1 MPGGSSRSAT
11 ASLCRRIDQDKCH
24 AQRNGKFRDLYDL
37 CLYKGD
43 NLREHGDH
51 EGALAEFEEAFQI
64 CELLPDPTPLDK
76 AEVHRRRG
84 ECLMQLERF
93 AEARDSLKSYLSL
106 AEKAGSHVEQQ
117 RALATLGQLYFV
129 QHQTEPQPSDR
140 LILRARNAYLKSL
153 RIVEDNLAETLS
165 EPERAIMKG
174 RLFFNMGLL
183 YDAVED
189 AKAVE
194 SFKFALVQF
203 VKHRESREDLCRCLS
218 VLANIHLR
226 QGNAENALSLAGRLL
241 DIGREAKQPNIKCEA
256 HLLRGAALLQV
267 GDRDEARNTFKH
279 AMRQKTT
286 KQEDHENAIRCVK
299 LSQALRT
306 WDLDLKDAAD
316 AAERVRLHEKA
327 GDALVHCLLQ
337 RPALKEYEKAVEEA
351 LSCPDI
357 ISSKKLADLYVSL
370 AETCSDVRE
379 YESALKYYRL
389 ELALRADEPDEI
401 ALTKLRIAKIL
412 QKVSGK
418 ESAEVEDAIQEAVN
432 LSRKAGKPSLELECL
447 EELAL
452 VQGKAKGEIQ
462 DRIDELRAAGADDAD
477 SSTGSQQSST
487 LSEID
492 LSDISDA
499 SDSDPEFSDSVR
511 RPRKKLEEKIN
522 TKGETKLH
530 KACIDGSL
538 KKVKELLRMG
548 HSVHVRDYSGWQPL
562 HEAANYGYLDIV
574 KCLVEAGANVSS
586 PGMKGVTP
594 LHDTLGN
601 GHLEVAL
608 YLLEKGAS
616 RTLRTAEGHTPLN
629 VFLNWKHENK
639 SQLNSREEANLQ
651 KVEAWLKEA
660 KASSGDSVSLCA
672 PIYEDSPWVASQSQR
687 SSVQEGPAL
696 IKEADDWLEDD
707 LAKSKFKPRRV
718 AEPELPATRKRNRSL
733 ESSFSR
739 KVMRI
744 DEEESAEESDS
755 AEVMDTADSIEQEEL
770 PSIVSTPHE
779 EVLTITSPSP
789 CKTVTASSGSNS
801 SLRVRI
807 LNTLFLVPL
816 PKSARCVRT
825 VGWLAAEASKRYQDF
840 QGTRPVLRMTLPDG
854 ALLDQS
860 DSIDNLL
867 QGPYTEVIGQ
877 VESWDLPPLADRYRS
892 ECERKNV
899 PVYTNFASVF
909 QPCAESGDFTIP
921 CISIGNI
928 DLIFRALRHQD
939 PLHTLDISG
948 TVLTPLTA
956 TALCECLVT
965 LRSLNY
971 LGLKCTG
978 LRASYLDIAVQ
989 SLQNAQVELPCTEL
1003 ELSYNPI
1010 GNEGSSALMSL
1021 LAHTPRLRVLRI
1033 ESCGLTDPGS
1043 CLRWLKTLEA
1053 LHIGFNALSVDA
1065 LDRLSSVL
1073 DENPLQVLD
1082 LSGCFTGDVPKVGVV
1097 LASFLA
1103 KAKCQLVDIGI
1114 GCCGLVDG
1122 DIDVLCGPLAGG
1134 TLSKLNITAS
1144 PGISCECIEDLSH
1157 KLSGVKILSDHSAC
1171 DCCL

>member
-1 MPGGSSRSAT
+1 
-11 ASLCRRIDQDKCH
+11 
-24 AQRNGKFRDLYDL
+24 
-37 CLYKGD
+37 
-43 NLREHGDH
+43 
-51 EGALAEFEEAFQI
+51 
-64 CELLPDPTPLDK
+64 
-76 AEVHRRRG
+76 
-84 ECLMQLERF
+84 MQLERF
-93 AEARDSLKSYLSL
+93 DEARDNLKSYLSL

-140 LILRARNAYLKSL
+140 LISKARNAFLKSL
-153 RIVEDNLAETLS
+153 RIVEDNLAETLG
-165 EPERAIMKG
+165 EPERAVMKG

-183 YDAVED
+183 YDAVEN
-189 AKAVE
+189 AKAIE

-218 VLANIHLR
+218 VLTNIHLR

-241 DIGREAKQPNIKCEA
+241 DIGRETKQPDIKCEA

-267 GDRDEARNTFKH
+267 GDRDEARIAFKH

-286 KQEDHENAIRCVK
+286 KREDHEHAVRCVK

-306 WDLDLKDAAD
+306 WDLDLKDAPD
-316 AAERVRLHEKA
+316 VVERVRLHEKA

-351 LSCPDI
+351 LSRPDTI
-357 ISSKKLADLYVSL
+357 PSKKLADLYVSL

-389 ELALRADEPDEI
+389 ELAVRVDEPDEI
-401 ALTKLRIAKIL
+401 ALTKLRIAKML
-412 QKVSGK
+412 QKTSGK
-418 ESAEVEDAIQEAVN
+418 ESAEVEDAIREAVT
-432 LSRKAGKPSLELECL
+432 LSRRAGKPSLELECL
-447 EELAL
+447 EELVL
-452 VQGKAKGEIQ
+452 VRGKAEDEIQ
-462 DRIDELRAAGADDAD
+462 DRIEELRAAGADDTD
-477 SSTGSQQSST
+477 SSRSSQQSGT

-492 LSDISDA
+492 LNDISDA

-562 HEAANYGYLDIV
+562 HEAANYGNLEIV

-616 RTLRTAEGHTPLN
+616 RTLRTAEGHTPLDIL
-629 VFLNWKHENK
+629 LNWKSENK
-639 SQLNSREEANLQ
+639 SQLNSSEEANLQ
-651 KVEAWLKEA
+651 KVEAWLRKA
-660 KASSGDSVSLCA
+660 KASSRDSVSLCG
-672 PIYEDSPWVASQSQR
+672 PICEDSPWIASQSKR
-687 SSVQEGPAL
+687 SSAQEGPAL
-696 IKEADDWLEDD
+696 IKAADDWLEDD
-707 LAKSKFKPRRV
+707 LAKPKSKPRRL
-718 AEPELPATRKRNRSL
+718 AEPELPVTRKRNRST
-733 ESSFSR
+733 ESSFST
-739 KVMRI
+739 KIMRI
-744 DEEESAEESDS
+744 DEEESATEESDD

-770 PSIVSTPHE
+770 PFVAGTPHKE
-779 EVLTITSPSP
+779 IPATPSPSP
-789 CKTVTASSGSNS
+789 CKSIIASAGSNS

-807 LNTLFLVPL
+807 LNTLFLIPL
-816 PKSARCVRT
+816 PKGTGSART

-860 DSIDNLL
+860 DSIDSLL
-867 QGPYTEVIGQ
+867 QGPCTEVIGQ
-877 VESWDLPPLADRYRS
+877 VESWDLPPLAERYRS

-899 PVYTNFASVF
+899 LACANFASAL
-909 QPCAESGDFTIP
+909 QPCVESGDFTIP
-921 CISIGNI
+921 CFSIGNI
-928 DLIFRALRHQD
+928 DLFFRALRHQD

-948 TVLTPLTA
+948 TVLTPSAMT
-956 TALCECLVT
+956 TLCECLVT
-965 LRSLNY
+965 LHSLNY

-978 LRASYLDIAVQ
+978 LKGNYLDIAVQ
-989 SLQNAQVELPCTEL
+989 SLQKAQVQLQCSEL

-1010 GNEGSSALMSL
+1010 GNEGGSALTSL
-1021 LAHTPRLRVLRI
+1021 LAHTPRLRTLRI
-1033 ESCGLTDPGS
+1033 ESCSFTDPGS
-1043 CLRWLKTLEA
+1043 YVRCLKTLEA
-1053 LHIGFNALSVDA
+1053 LYIGFNALSVDA
-1065 LDRLSSVL
+1065 LDRLSLVL
-1073 DENPLQVLD
+1073 DDNPLQVLD
-1082 LSGCFTGDVPKVGVV
+1082 LSGCFTGEMVRVGEA

-1103 KAKCQLVDIGI
+1103 KAKCKLVEIGI
-1114 GCCGLVDG
+1114 GCCGLTDG
-1122 DIDVLCGPLAGG
+1122 DISALCASVAGG
-1134 TLSKLNITAS
+1134 TLSKLDITAS
-1144 PGISCECIEDLSH
+1144 PGISYECIEDLSH
-1157 KLSGVKILSDHSAC
+1157 KLSGVKIFSDHSAC

>member
-1 MPGGSSRSAT
+1 
-11 ASLCRRIDQDKCH
+11 
-24 AQRNGKFRDLYDL
+24 
-37 CLYKGD
+37 
-43 NLREHGDH
+43 
-51 EGALAEFEEAFQI
+51 
-64 CELLPDPTPLDK
+64 
-76 AEVHRRRG
+76 
-84 ECLMQLERF
+84 
-93 AEARDSLKSYLSL
+93 
-106 AEKAGSHVEQQ
+106 
-117 RALATLGQLYFV
+117 
-129 QHQTEPQPSDR
+129 
-140 LILRARNAYLKSL
+140 
-153 RIVEDNLAETLS
+153 LAETLS
-165 EPERAIMKG
+165 EPERAVMKG

-189 AKAVE
+189 AKAIE

-203 VKHRESREDLCRCLS
+203 MKHRESREDLCRCLS

-241 DIGREAKQPNIKCEA
+241 DIGRETKQPNIKCEA

-267 GDRDEARNTFKH
+267 GDRDEARIAFKH

-286 KQEDHENAIRCVK
+286 KQEDHEHAVRCVK

-306 WDLDLKDAAD
+306 WDLDLKDAPG

-351 LSCPDI
+351 LSCPDA

-370 AETCSDVRE
+370 AETCSDIRE
-379 YESALKYYRL
+379 YDSALKYYRL
-389 ELALRADEPDEI
+389 ELGLRADEPDEI
-401 ALTKLRIAKIL
+401 ALTKLRIAKML
-412 QKVSGK
+412 QKTSSK
-418 ESAEVEDAIQEAVN
+418 ESAEVEDAIQEAVA
-432 LSRKAGKPSLELECL
+432 LSRRAGKPSLELECL
-447 EELAL
+447 EELVL
-452 VQGKAKGEIQ
+452 MRGEAEDKIQ
-462 DRIDELRAAGADDAD
+462 DRIEELRAAGADDTD
-477 SSTGSQQSST
+477 SSRSSQQSGT

-492 LSDISDA
+492 LNDISDA

-562 HEAANYGYLDIV
+562 HEAANYGYLEIV

-601 GHLEVAL
+601 GHLEVAV

-616 RTLRTAEGHTPLN
+616 RKLRTAEGHTPLDIL
-629 VFLNWKHENK
+629 LNWKRENK
-639 SQLNSREEANLQ
+639 SQLNSNEEANLQ
-651 KVEAWLKEA
+651 KIEAWLKEA
-660 KASSGDSVSLCA
+660 KAPSRGSIALCG
-672 PIYEDSPWVASQSQR
+672 PIYEDSPWIASQSQR

-696 IKEADDWLEDD
+696 IKETDDWLEDD
-707 LAKSKFKPRRV
+707 LAKPKSKPRRLV
-718 AEPELPATRKRNRSL
+718 EPELPATRKRNRSS
-733 ESSFSR
+733 ENRSSFST

-744 DEEESAEESDS
+744 DEEESATDEESATEESDD
-755 AEVMDTADSIEQEEL
+755 AEVMDTADSVEQEEL
-770 PSIVSTPHE
+770 PPVASTPHE
-779 EVLTITSPSP
+779 EVSATACPSP
-789 CKTVTASSGSNS
+789 CKSIIASSGSNS

-816 PKSARCVRT
+816 PKGSSSART

-840 QGTRPVLRMTLPDG
+840 QGTRPVLRITLPDG
-854 ALLDQS
+854 ALLDHS

-867 QGPYTEVIGQ
+867 QGPCTEVIGQ
-877 VESWDLPPLADRYRS
+877 VESWNLPPLAERYRS

-899 PVYTNFASVF
+899 PACANLTSTL
-909 QPCAESGDFTIP
+909 QPCVESGEFTIP
-921 CISIGNI
+921 CFSIGHI
-928 DLIFRALRHQD
+928 DLFFRALRHQD

-948 TVLTPLTA
+948 TVLAPSA
-956 TALCECLVT
+956 VTALCECLVT

-978 LRASYLDIAVQ
+978 LRGNYIDTAVQ
-989 SLQNAQVELPCTEL
+989 SLQKAQVQLPCTEL

-1010 GNEGSSALMSL
+1010 GNEGSSALTSL

-1033 ESCGLTDPGS
+1033 ESCGFTDPGS
-1043 CLRWLKTLEA
+1043 CLRCLKTLES
-1053 LHIGFNALSVDA
+1053 LHVGFNTLSVDA
-1065 LDRLSSVL
+1065 LDRLSPVL

-1082 LSGCFTGDVPKVGVV
+1082 LSGCFTRDVPRVGEA

-1103 KAKCQLVDIGI
+1103 KARCQLVDIGI
-1114 GCCGLVDG
+1114 GCCGLTDG
-1122 DIDVLCGPLAGG
+1122 DIDALCASVAGG
-1134 TLSKLNITAS
+1134 TLSKLDITAS
-1144 PGISCECIEDLSH
+1144 PGISYGC
-1157 KLSGVKILSDHSAC
+1157 
-1171 DCCL
+1171 